1 MTAGTLDPAHQP
13 ALRRPSAPK
22 TWTAKLLWY
31 SSAVAAPGVWVWVAI
46 SAIVVI
52 DAVWVAMLRISVEP
66 KGFGLCAAAVG
77 LLLLAA
83 VALGRLK
90 SLPKLRAMALSSAC
104 LVALT
109 VPIAVLHYLAASL
122 SLPLVDPTLAQ
133 VEAALGFDWQ
143 GYLGFLAAHPTLSWW
158 LALAYHSSGPQVALV
173 VIVLSATGRLG
184 RLWRF
189 VRLFAATLIITIAAS
204 VLLPAEGPY
213 AYYEPAVR
221 PAGKLETVGALWHL
235 EALQRLRSGTLEA
248 LSVTDL
254 RALVT
259 FPSFHM
265 CLAILTAWALY
276 PLPFIGPATFLLNVV
291 VAVATIGAGGHYL
304 PDLIAGAALAFG
316 SLMVSRRWFGGPYRA
331 ASRARR

>member
-13 ALRRPSAPK
+13 GLRRPSAPK

-52 DAVWVAMLRISVEP
+52 NAVWVEVLRISVEP

-77 LLLLAA
+77 LLLLAS

-143 GYLGFLAAHPTLSWW
+143 GHLGFLAAHPALSWW

-184 RLWRF
+184 SLWRF

-204 VLLPAEGPY
+204 ALLPAEGPY

-235 EALQRLRSGTLEA
+235 EALQRLRSSTL
-248 LSVTDL
+248 
-254 RALVT
+254 R
-259 FPSFHM
+259 
-265 CLAILTAWALY
+265 
-276 PLPFIGPATFLLNVV
+276 
-291 VAVATIGAGGHYL
+291 
-304 PDLIAGAALAFG
+304 
-316 SLMVSRRWFGGPYRA
+316 
-331 ASRARR
+331 